1 VIRGIRLYAKRTGLQ
16 FRRFFHDRSG
26 ATALM
31 MMLLAVPLVTIV
43 GLATDAARG
52 YMLKARLVQAVDAA
66 ALAGGATFDTSLQND
81 DIQRFFTANFP
92 DGYMNATLATLQITP
107 QQNGEAIEV
116 VASATIQTTFMQVLQ
131 IDTLTVAARTVVQ
144 RAVRGM
150 ELVLVLDT
158 TGSMNS
164 GGKLQAMK
172 DAADDLL
179 DIMYGESDT
188 IDDFWVG
195 LVPFRARVR
204 IDKNDTD
211 WIDAAPPSNWK
222 GCVDVRPAPDDTSDA
237 PPDGATRY
245 TALGKLVAGYLV
257 PSKPGY
263 TATNGYCPKQILPL
277 TASKATVATKIG
289 NLDAYGTTRID
300 VGAAWG
306 WRLLSPTYR
315 GYYDD
320 PSLPLDYDEELM
332 DKAVIILTDGTNCCS
347 SYGTDIAAADAALLL
362 TCQNMK
368 DEDIIVYT
376 ISFGSLP
383 TALKTMMTN
392 CATSASHYFDSETS
406 SDLTA
411 AFQTIGSQLSSL
423 RLAE

>member
-1 VIRGIRLYAKRTGLQ
+1 MSDTHLHMKRIVRQ
-16 FRRFFHDRSG
+16 IRRFLRDRSG

-31 MMLLAVPLVTIV
+31 MMLLAVPMVAIV

-66 ALAGGATFDTSLQND
+66 ALAGGATFDASLQSD

-92 DGYMNATLATLQITP
+92 DGYMNASMAALQITP

-131 IDTLTVAARTVVQ
+131 IDTLTVNARTVVQ

-172 DAADDLL
+172 DAANDLL

-204 IDKNDTD
+204 INKNDTD
-211 WIDAAPPSNWK
+211 WIDSAPPTNWK

-237 PPDGATRY
+237 PPAGSTLFSP
-245 TALGKLVAGYLV
+245 LGKLVAGYLV

-263 TATNGYCPKQILPL
+263 TATNDYCPKRILPL
-277 TASKATVATKIG
+277 TASKTTVANKIG
-289 NLDAYGTTRID
+289 NLNAYGTTRID

-306 WRLLSPTYR
+306 WRLMSPTWR
-315 GYYDD
+315 GYYDEAT
-320 PSLPLDYDEELM
+320 LPLDYDEELM
-332 DKAVIILTDGTNCCS
+332 DKAVIILTDGANCCS
-347 SYGTDIAAADAALLL
+347 SYGTDIAAADAALLQ

-376 ISFGSLP
+376 ISFASLP
-383 TALKTMMTN
+383 SALKTMMTN
-392 CATSASHYFDSETS
+392 CATSASHYFDSETN
-406 SDLTA
+406 SDLTV
-411 AFQTIGSQLSSL
+411 AFQTIGNQLSNL